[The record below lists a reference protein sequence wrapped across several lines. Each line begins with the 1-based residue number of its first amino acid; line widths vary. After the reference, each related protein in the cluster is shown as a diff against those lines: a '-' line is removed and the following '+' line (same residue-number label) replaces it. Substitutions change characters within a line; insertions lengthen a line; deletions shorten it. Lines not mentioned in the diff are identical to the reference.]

1 MCFSYTVVDAAGLTS
16 TTQLTITIQGQND
29 VPHDLTSGTLA
40 VNENAANGA
49 VVGTITGHDVDSGD
63 TLTYSLTDS
72 AGGRFAINSTTGQV
86 TVADGTLLNFEAA
99 QSHNITVRVTDT
111 AGTTY
116 DEQFTINLNDV
127 NETPGAVSDATLPL
141 KRVALPMQQPVRIQA
156 VMC

>member
-1 MCFSYTVVDAAGLTS
+1 MCLVIPSLTLAADS
-16 TTQLTITIQGQND
+16 TTQITITIQGQND

-49 VVGTITGHDVDSGD
+49 VVGAISGHDVDSGD

-86 TVADGTLLNFEAA
+86 TVADGSLLNFEAA

-116 DEQFTINLNDV
+116 DEQFTINLNGV
-127 NETPGAVSDATLPL
+127 NETPVAVSDANTA
-141 KRVALPMQQPVRIQA
+141 VEAGGWPMQQAVRIQA